1 MAALWYAIVTA
12 MLAAWAVLDGL
23 DFGAGLAHFFVAR
36 TESERGVVLG
46 AIGPIWDG
54 NEVWLIASG
63 GVLVFAFPRAYA
75 AAFSGLYL
83 PLMMVLWLLAL
94 RGIAIEFRGQVND
107 PLWRQAWDFVF
118 ASASALIAFV
128 SGVALGNV
136 LRGVPLD
143 STRRF
148 HLDLFSTSGD
158 RVAAIDGFTTLLGLT
173 VTAVLWAHG
182 AAYLAWKTGGR
193 VHQRSLAAARRAWPV
208 AYAMVLAAT
217 VATALERPAMV
228 SSLARRPWAW
238 PLLAGIVV
246 AALFNARSLSPSRNN
261 ERAAFVAS
269 SAFIAALLLATGAA
283 LYPVLLPSTVD
294 VRFDIDADAAASG
307 ETSLR
312 LGLVWWVPAMALAVA
327 YFVNLFRSMRGKA
340 GVDYGH

>member
-1 MAALWYAIVTA
+1 MATLWYAIVTA

-118 ASASALIAFV
+118 ATASGLIAFV
-128 SGVALGNV
+128 AGVALGNV

-148 HLDLFSTSGD
+148 HLDLFSISGD
-158 RVAAIDGFTTLLGLT
+158 HVAAIDGFTTLLGVT
-173 VTAVLWAHG
+173 ATAVLWAHG
-182 AAYLAWKTGGR
+182 ATYLAWKTGEH
-193 VHQRSLAAARRAWPV
+193 VHRRSLTAARRAWPI
-208 AYAMVLAAT
+208 AYAIVLPAT

-228 SSLARRPWAW
+228 SALAHRPLAW
-238 PLLAGIVV
+238 PLLACIVGGAV
-246 AALFNARSLSPSRNN
+246 FTVRALVRGN
-261 ERAAFVAS
+261 ELAAFVAS
-269 SAFIAALLLATGAA
+269 STFVAALILATGAA
-283 LYPVLLPSTVD
+283 LYPVLLPSTID
-294 VRFDIDADAAASG
+294 LRFDIDAGGAASG
-307 ETSLR
+307 EASLE
-312 LGLVWWVPAMALAVA
+312 LGLAWWIPAMALAVA